1 MYCLLLCRV
10 PSYSATVRRHDPP
23 HDPSPWQILACR
35 LLATLLFA
43 LPVPLPLPLYRMS
56 NIVSSVPAAGGPR
69 WAISEDES
77 LWAIERVS
85 CLSGFRGL
93 CTLRPRSV
101 VVHRKAFIWAWIG
114 PNYNWANIAGRAQP
128 HLM

>member
-10 PSYSATVRRHDPP
+10 PSYSATVRPTIP
-23 HDPSPWQILACR
+23 PWQILACR

-43 LPVPLPLPLYRMS
+43 LPVPVPLPLYRMI

-77 LWAIERVS
+77 LWALERVS

-101 VVHRKAFIWAWIG
+101 VCMGKLSFGPGLVLIIIG
-114 PNYNWANIAGRAQP
+114 PT
-128 HLM
+128 